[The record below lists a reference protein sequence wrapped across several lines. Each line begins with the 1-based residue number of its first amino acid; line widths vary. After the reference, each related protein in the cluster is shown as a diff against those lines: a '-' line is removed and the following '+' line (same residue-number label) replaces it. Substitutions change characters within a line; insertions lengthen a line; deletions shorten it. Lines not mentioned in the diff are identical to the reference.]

1 MQERRARK
9 QVATPVPEREGGAPM
24 PGAPDPPTP
33 RARAAHRCVPSRDA
47 GTTLGDTA
55 AAAGRR
61 VHLCLLFARGCC
73 HRGGDCPFL
82 HRAPTV
88 DDEAAAA
95 ADPDSD
101 VFGRLRSTLPPD
113 ETTGTG
119 ALARAC
125 TSLYINWEAGG
136 SAPPGWSH
144 TLEAEARACGPVTR
158 VHVMKGGAP
167 VAFIEYV
174 HRASAEFA
182 RQVFA
187 RQTLP
192 GLPAGALPL
201 GVRFAVDD
209 PNPAAAGRLAAHR
222 DAALVAGVRAAV
234 AAGGGSA
241 TKRARLEGVYASQ
254 NLRAVGTDPH
264 ALERSA
270 RVVVPLAA
278 PAALRDPG
286 AWGGSGGEGETEAG
300 GGDDDDDDDGDA
312 DAGLGGHTATW
323 TAPPPTT
330 TTPTETWHVAPA
342 CTGDDGDPA
351 AAEAAGWVRDTDGHW
366 VLGDPPAPP
375 AAEAAADDAGAL
387 GALAAY
393 DSDGSE

>member
-1 MQERRARK
+1 MQGRRARK
-9 QVATPVPEREGGAPM
+9 QAAAPVPGVLDPAP
-24 PGAPDPPTP
+24 P
-33 RARAAHRCVPSRDA
+33 RAPAAHRCVPSRDA
-47 GTTLGDTA
+47 GTTLGDA
-55 AAAGRR
+55 PAAAGER

-82 HRAPTV
+82 HRAPTI

-95 ADPDSD
+95 ADADTD
-101 VFGRLRSTLPPD
+101 IFGRPRSSLPPN

-119 ALARAC
+119 ALARVC
-125 TSLYINWEAGG
+125 TSLYINWGAGG

-144 TLEAEARACGPVTR
+144 TLEAEARACGPVAR

-192 GLPAGALPL
+192 GLPEGALPL
-201 GVRFAVDD
+201 SVRFAVDD

-222 DAALVAGVRAAV
+222 DAVLVAGVRAAV
-234 AAGGGSA
+234 AAGGGGA

-264 ALERSA
+264 AAERSA

-286 AWGGSGGEGETEAG
+286 AWGGGGGEAEASG
-300 GGDDDDDDDGDA
+300 GGDEEDDGDA

-323 TAPPPTT
+323 AAPPPTT
-330 TTPTETWHVAPA
+330 ATPTDTWPAAPA
-342 CTGDDGDPA
+342 CTDDGGDPA
-351 AAEAAGWVRDTDGHW
+351 AAEAAGWVRDADGHW
-366 VLGDPPAPP
+366 VLGDPPAPS
-375 AAEAAADDAGAL
+375 AAETAVAGDAGVL
-387 GALAAY
+387 GALVAY
-393 DSDGSE
+393 DSDASE